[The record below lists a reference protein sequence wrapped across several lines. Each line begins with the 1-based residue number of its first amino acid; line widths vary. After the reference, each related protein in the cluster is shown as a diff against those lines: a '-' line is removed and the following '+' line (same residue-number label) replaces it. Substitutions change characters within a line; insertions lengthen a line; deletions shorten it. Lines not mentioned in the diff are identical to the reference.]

1 MEPLPHA
8 LLETTDGPASPP
20 GGRGTLVCAGDSRIE
35 RRFVVVDLDVGLETL
50 RHTIADGAAG
60 IALTGCRTGADI
72 QRLAVLLSVA
82 EAEEN
87 LAEGSTP
94 ILAITDGILPAPVS
108 PQSFFGKT
116 ARLAGLVWDQR
127 GLVKT
132 LGVVPARTANGEW
145 TTPFAAA
152 RAAVLLAAAAAGIP
166 AYDSAS
172 DLNGEAF
179 TADCVRSRD
188 DGFFGRLASDPA
200 QMAIIQTIYAGGRG
214 SSGQARG

>member
-1 MEPLPHA
+1 M
-8 LLETTDGPASPP
+8 LETAPPPA
-20 GGRGTLVCAGDSRIE
+20 GRGALVYAGDSGIKG
-35 RRFVVVDLDVGLETL
+35 RFVVVNPDASLEML
-50 RHTIADGAAG
+50 RQAFAGGATG

-108 PQSFFGKT
+108 PQGFSGKT
-116 ARLAGLVWDQR
+116 TRLAGLVWDQR

-132 LGVVPARTANGEW
+132 LGVEPTRTESGECPP
-145 TTPFAAA
+145 TFAAA
-152 RAAVLLAAAAAGIP
+152 RAAVLLTAAAACIP

-172 DLNGEAF
+172 DLAGELF
-179 TADCVRSRD
+179 LADCDRSRD

-200 QMAIIQTIYAGGRG
+200 QMAIIQTVYAGGRG

>member
-1 MEPLPHA
+1 M
-8 LLETTDGPASPP
+8 
-20 GGRGTLVCAGDSRIE
+20 
-35 RRFVVVDLDVGLETL
+35 DLDVGLETL
-50 RHTIADGAAG
+50 CHAIDAGAAG
-60 IALTGCRTGADI
+60 IALTGCHTGADI

-116 ARLAGLVWDQR
+116 TRLAGLVWDQR

-152 RAAVLLAAAAAGIP
+152 RAAALLTAAAAGIP

-179 TADCVRSRD
+179 TADCVRSHD
-188 DGFFGRLASDPA
+188 EGFFGRLASDKV

>member
-1 MEPLPHA
+1 MEKLPHA
-8 LLETTDGPASPP
+8 LLETIPHPAERSAI
-20 GGRGTLVCAGDSRIE
+20 VCVGDSGIE
-35 RRFVVVDLDVGLETL
+35 RCFAVVETEASLETL
-50 RHTIADGAAG
+50 RHAIAGGATG
-60 IALTGCRTGADI
+60 IALTGGCRAGAEI

-108 PQSFFGKT
+108 PQGFSGKT
-116 ARLAGLVWDQR
+116 TRLAGLVWDQR

-132 LGVVPARTANGEW
+132 LGVEPTRTESGECPP
-145 TTPFAAA
+145 TFAAA
-152 RAAVLLAAAAAGIP
+152 RAAVLLTAAAAGIP
-166 AYDSAS
+166 AYDSAA
-172 DLNGEAF
+172 DLAGELFA
-179 TADCVRSRD
+179 TDCERSRD

-200 QMAIIQTIYAGGRG
+200 QMAIIQTVYAGGRG

>member
-8 LLETTDGPASPP
+8 LLETNPP
-20 GGRGTLVCAGDSRIE
+20 PTGRGALACAGDSRIE
-35 RRFVVVDLDVGLETL
+35 RRFVVVDPDSGLKTL
-50 RHTIADGAAG
+50 RQDIAAGATG

-108 PQSFFGKT
+108 PQSFLGKT
-116 ARLAGLVWDQR
+116 TRLAGLVWDER

-145 TTPFAAA
+145 SIPFAAA
-152 RAAVLLAAAAAGIP
+152 RAAALLAAAAAGIP
-166 AYDSAS
+166 AYDSPS
-172 DLNGEAF
+172 DLTGEAF
-179 TADCVRSRD
+179 LADCKRSSD
-188 DGFFGRLASDPA
+188 DGFFGRLASDKA
-200 QMAIIQTIYAGGRG
+200 QMAIIQTIYADGRG